1 MARLARCALGVVYA
15 DVLSCANGS
24 RIWDTNTG
32 QCLKTLINDAN
43 PPVYVPVVHLLPC
56 HTVPCFAMSFVAL
69 HDDDYDYGGLT
80 DGVAPVRV
88 DRS

>member
-56 HTVPCFAMSFVAL
+56 HTVACFAMSFVAL
-69 HDDDYDYGGLT
+69 HDDYDGGLT